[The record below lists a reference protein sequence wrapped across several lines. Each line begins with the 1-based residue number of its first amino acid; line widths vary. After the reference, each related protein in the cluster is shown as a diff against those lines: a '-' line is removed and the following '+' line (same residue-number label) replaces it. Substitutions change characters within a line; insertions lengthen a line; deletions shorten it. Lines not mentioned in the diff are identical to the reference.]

1 MDYKNI
7 EDIWSQES
15 VQEQIKNVLKTIGS
29 LLIEKNRKYGNSA
42 ICPKRIFSTADAEE
56 QIKVRLDDKLSRIA
70 NHQDDDNEDPI
81 LDSVGYMI
89 LLMVLRNLK
98 AIEKDYKENQA
109 INGTTNT
116 PVIDTAK
123 TVISD

>member
-1 MDYKNI
+1 MEYENKN
-7 EDIWSQES
+7 DIWSQES
-15 VQEQIKNVLKTIGS
+15 VQEQIKIILKNIGS

-89 LLMVLRNLK
+89 LLLVLRNLK
-98 AIEKDYKENQA
+98 KKEAELKNQFE
-109 INGTTNT
+109 G
-116 PVIDTAK
+116 K
-123 TVISD
+123 TIISD

>member
-98 AIEKDYKENQA
+98 TVEKDYKENQA
-109 INGTTNT
+109 MNGITNT
-116 PVIDTAK
+116 PAIDTTK

>member
-1 MDYKNI
+1 MEYKSI

-15 VQEQIKNVLKTIGS
+15 VQEQIKIVLKRIGS

-98 AIEKDYKENQA
+98 EIEKQLIENNA
-109 INGTTNT
+109 IGTIEAQDQTT
-116 PVIDTAK
+116 T

>member
-1 MDYKNI
+1 MEYNSV
-7 EDIWSQES
+7 EEIWSQES
-15 VQEQIKNVLKTIGS
+15 VQEQIKVILKSIGS

-89 LLMVLRNLK
+89 LLLVLRNLK
-98 AIEKDYKENQA
+98 KVEKEYKENKA
-109 INGTTNT
+109 IG
-116 PVIDTAK
+116 IIEDK
-123 TVISD
+123 KSGTVISD

>member
-98 AIEKDYKENQA
+98 AIEKEYKENQA
-109 INGTTNT
+109 INGITNT
-116 PVIDTAK
+116 PAIDTTK

>member
-1 MDYKNI
+1 MEYKSV

-15 VQEQIKNVLKTIGS
+15 VQEQIKIVLKRIGS

-98 AIEKDYKENQA
+98 EIEKNTIENNA
-109 INGTTNT
+109 IGTIETQEQHG
-116 PVIDTAK
+116 

>member
-1 MDYKNI
+1 MYNVKGIKFMEYITKD
-7 EDIWSQES
+7 DIWSQES
-15 VQEQIKNVLKTIGS
+15 VQEQIKIVLKNIGS

-56 QIKVRLDDKLSRIA
+56 QIKVRLDDKISRIA

-89 LLMVLRNLK
+89 LLLVLRNLK
-98 AIEKDYKENQA
+98 KEEENF
-109 INGTTNT
+109 
-116 PVIDTAK
+116 DKLHEK

>member
-1 MDYKNI
+1 MDYKSI

-15 VQEQIKNVLKTIGS
+15 VQEQIKIVLKRIGS

-98 AIEKDYKENQA
+98 ELEKNMIENNAIGTLENQD
-109 INGTTNT
+109 NHG
-116 PVIDTAK
+116 

>member
-1 MDYKNI
+1 MEYNTK

-15 VQEQIKNVLKTIGS
+15 VQEQIKLVLKNIGS

-56 QIKVRLDDKLSRIA
+56 QIKVRLDDKISRIA

-89 LLMVLRNLK
+89 LLLVLRNLK
-98 AIEKDYKENQA
+98 KEEEKFEHQFSE
-109 INGTTNT
+109 
-116 PVIDTAK
+116 K